1 MCLSYF
7 SFVSALA
14 FYLTKPYIFA
24 QLNSLPP
31 EPYDPDTDPALK
43 GTFDEFKIVNA
54 RIDEAVEKL
63 LNEAEEKVVK
73 EDD

>member
-1 MCLSYF
+1 LSYYNF
-7 SFVSALA
+7 ISALA
-14 FYLTKPYIFA
+14 SYLTKPYIFV

-31 EPYDPDTDPALK
+31 EPYDPDTDPTLK

-54 RIDEAVEKL
+54 TLDEAVEKL
-63 LNEAEEKVVK
+63 LNEAAEKVLK